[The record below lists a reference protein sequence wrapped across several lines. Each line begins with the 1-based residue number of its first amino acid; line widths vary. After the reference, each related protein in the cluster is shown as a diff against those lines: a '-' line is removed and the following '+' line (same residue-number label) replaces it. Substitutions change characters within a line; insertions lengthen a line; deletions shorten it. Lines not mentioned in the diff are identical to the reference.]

1 MFPMPA
7 PISVA
12 ILAGGHSR
20 RMGRPKALLDFQ
32 GQPLLAHV
40 LARVHDLGQE
50 TLLIANQPDLYASFG
65 LPCLSDLIPDA
76 GPLGGL
82 YTALSQARYAWTLLV
97 ACDMPWLNPAL
108 LRALIALALAEEECI
123 AVVPRW
129 QTYPE
134 ALHALYH
141 RHCLPTLRAAL
152 AAGRLKTS
160 HYLEALPVRYV
171 ERTTITLWDP
181 LGRSFTNLNTPADVA
196 AAEQPGDSPDEA

>member
-1 MFPMPA
+1 MPA

-20 RMGRPKALLDFQ
+20 RMGRPKALLDFH

-40 LARVHDLGQE
+40 LARVRDLGQE
-50 TLLIANQPDLYASFG
+50 TVLIANQPDLYASFD
-65 LPCLSDLIPDA
+65 LPCLPDLIPDV

-82 YTALSQARYAWTLLV
+82 YTALSQARYAWTLVV

-108 LRALIALALAEEECI
+108 LRALIATALAEEECV

-129 QTYPE
+129 GAYPE
-134 ALHALYH
+134 ALHAVYH
-141 RHCLPTLRAAL
+141 QRCLPPLRATL
-152 AAGRLKTS
+152 AAGHLKTS
-160 HYLEALPVRYV
+160 RFLEMSPVRYV
-171 ERTTITLWDP
+171 ERAAILPFDP

-196 AAEQPGDSPDEA
+196 AAAQSGGPENDA